1 MAIPKYKVIKDKYH
15 EENFTSFDVQ
25 GAGEIL
31 IGNHSK
37 SRTGQQKVFQYVF
50 LGENQVTLVVL

>member
-1 MAIPKYKVIKDKYH
+1 MIPRHKTRKSKYH

-31 IGNHSK
+31 IGNNSK
-37 SRTGQQKVFQYVF
+37 SRTGTAEGFSICF
-50 LGENQVTLVVL
+50 LGKKWVRWGCNR